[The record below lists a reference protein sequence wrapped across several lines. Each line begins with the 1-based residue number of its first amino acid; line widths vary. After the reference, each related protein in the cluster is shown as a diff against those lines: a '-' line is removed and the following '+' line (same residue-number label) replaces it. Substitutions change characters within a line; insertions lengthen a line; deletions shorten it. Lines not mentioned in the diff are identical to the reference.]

1 MVIRKCF
8 QEEPIMNR
16 VRGIE
21 ICAKNSRP
29 PLPSRERIEVRVG
42 DTEFLEGHE
51 VVGVENMWSNIG
63 SCLALPCFIHFKSNP
78 A

>member
-1 MVIRKCF
+1 M
-8 QEEPIMNR
+8 MNR

-21 ICAKNSRP
+21 IRAKNSRP

-51 VVGVENMWSNIG
+51 VVGVKYRVM
-63 SCLALPCFIHFKSNP
+63 SCIAMFYPFQE
-78 A
+78 

>member
-1 MVIRKCF
+1 MVIRKFF
-8 QEEPIMNR
+8 QEEPMMNR

-21 ICAKNSRP
+21 IRAKNSRP

-51 VVGVENMWSNIG
+51 VGDEHMGSNIG